1 MLFDLVNFNG
11 EVFDTAVRNTPNL
24 NLNALLK
31 SGAIVEVP
39 RYASM
44 LPDQEGGHH
53 ITTLI
58 KARIGGTPVNYD
70 GSTDISATA
79 RGNFSMGRTVIGR
92 ANAWVEK
99 DFNADIS
106 GEDYSAAASEV
117 AEYWDDIDQ
126 GTIISILKGI
136 FAMSGAKN
144 LEFVN
149 GHTHNI
155 SNSAAPKFGETT
167 LNNGIQKALGDNKGK
182 FALAVMHSQVST
194 NLENLKLIAYMKYT
208 DAQGIERDLTLGSIN
223 GRAVLIDDNMPAET
237 GYFDTV
243 EGAEG
248 ALKIVASGAAAG
260 EINLA
265 SVTPYFGDKT
275 LAAGMYVVQDIR
287 YTTYVLGNGAIEYTN
302 CGAKVPAEMDRDP
315 AKNGG
320 ETTLYSRQRKVF
332 APYGISFTDGRI
344 ISPTNAQLEAGA
356 NWSLASNNHATSKQY
371 YPHKAIPI
379 ARIQTRG

>member
-39 RYASM
+39 RYASL

-248 ALKIVASGAAAG
+248 ALKIVASGAATG

-332 APYGISFTDGRI
+332 APYGISFTDGSI
-344 ISPTNAQLEAGA
+344 ISPTNTQLEAGA

-379 ARIQTRG
+379 ARIMTRG

>member
-1 MLFDLVNFNG
+1 
-11 EVFDTAVRNTPNL
+11 
-24 NLNALLK
+24 
-31 SGAIVEVP
+31 
-39 RYASM
+39 
-44 LPDQEGGHH
+44 
-53 ITTLI
+53 
-58 KARIGGTPVNYD
+58 
-70 GSTDISATA
+70 
-79 RGNFSMGRTVIGR
+79 MGRTVIGR

-126 GTIISILKGI
+126 GTLISILKGV
-136 FAMSGAKN
+136 FTMSGAKN

-149 GHTHNI
+149 GHSYNI
-155 SNSAAPKFGETT
+155 SNSVAPKFSETT

-194 NLENLKLIAYMKYT
+194 NLENLKLIAYLKYT
-208 DAQGIERDLTLGSIN
+208 DAQGIERDLTLGSLN
-223 GRAVLIDDNMPAET
+223 GRAVLIDDNMPTET

-248 ALKIVASGAAAG
+248 ALEVVASGAVAG

-265 SVTPYFGDKT
+265 SVTPYLGDRT

-332 APYGISFTDGRI
+332 APYGISFKDGTI
-344 ISPTNAQLEAGA
+344 ISPTNAQLETGS
-356 NWSLASNNHATSKQY
+356 NWSLASNNNATTTLY

-379 ARIQTRG
+379 ARILTRG

>member
-1 MLFDLVNFNG
+1 
-11 EVFDTAVRNTPNL
+11 
-24 NLNALLK
+24 
-31 SGAIVEVP
+31 
-39 RYASM
+39 
-44 LPDQEGGHH
+44 
-53 ITTLI
+53 
-58 KARIGGTPVNYD
+58 
-70 GSTDISATA
+70 
-79 RGNFSMGRTVIGR
+79 
-92 ANAWVEK
+92 
-99 DFNADIS
+99 
-106 GEDYSAAASEV
+106 
-117 AEYWDDIDQ
+117 
-126 GTIISILKGI
+126 
-136 FAMSGAKN
+136 
-144 LEFVN
+144 
-149 GHTHNI
+149 
-155 SNSAAPKFGETT
+155 
-167 LNNGIQKALGDNKGK
+167 
-182 FALAVMHSQVST
+182 MHSQVST

-248 ALKIVASGAAAG
+248 ALKIVASGAATG

-332 APYGISFTDGRI
+332 APYGISFTDGSI
-344 ISPTNAQLEAGA
+344 ISPTNTQLEAGA

-379 ARIQTRG
+379 ARIMTRG